1 MNAKTLIADLENN
14 GIRLWEEDGQLRF
27 RAAQG
32 ALTQERRSLLRAHRA
47 EVLTV
52 LREQRDRAT
61 LTPDPAARHEPF
73 PLTDIQGAYLVGRG
87 TAFPYGG
94 VACHTYVE
102 LAFPADTDP
111 DRLVAA
117 WHAVVARHDMLR
129 AVVHPDGYQQV
140 LADPS
145 VPGIPVTDLRGAGG
159 DRVDTEIGRVRAELS
174 ERVPDPDR
182 WPLHRVRVT
191 RTDGGLLLHL
201 SVDLLVVDYASLQ
214 LVLAEVEDLYHG
226 RELPELTAGFRDYVL
241 ARRGQRQGVAYDRD
255 REYWQR
261 RLDGLPPGPDLPVA
275 GDPYAPGRFRH
286 LAVTLPPQTYTAVQK
301 QAADRGVAV
310 SSAVLTAYAEVIGRW
325 SRSPRFMLNVPVFD
339 RLPLHRDVGRLVGD
353 FTAVELLEVDLGT
366 TRTFIERVRDISA
379 TLLEDLAHP
388 LFGGSEVLAELTRR
402 SEADTVLMP
411 VVFTSTLGAASA
423 RRPEAEVRYAV
434 SQTPQVWIDC
444 QVMERSGALALSW
457 DVRDGVL
464 PGDTAGEMFT
474 AFTTLV
480 GALADPAVWD
490 APATVELPAATR
502 RVRAAVNATTAPV
515 PAGLL
520 TDPVVAA
527 ARRTPDAVAVR
538 ADGQDL
544 TYREMLDRAA
554 VVARVLTDRGVR
566 PGELVAVTMEKGW
579 EQVVGVLGVLLAG
592 AAYLPVDLT
601 QPPLRRQTILR
612 DAAVRRVLTQSWLTG
627 ELELPDGVDPVAVD
641 TLPARGAEVPTPRTD
656 PTELAYVIY
665 TSGSTGDPKG
675 VMISH
680 RAALNTVVDINER
693 FAVGPGD
700 RGLAL
705 AQLGFD
711 LSVWDVFGLLGAGAT
726 VVLPDPARRGD
737 PAAWAE
743 TVAAEGV
750 TLWNSVPGQLQMLSD
765 YLGTTGEPLPTLRL
779 AMLSGDWI
787 PLSLPD
793 QVRSL
798 LPQARLHSLGGATE
812 ASIWS
817 IHHPVDEVD
826 PQWPSI
832 PYGTPLRNQTFD
844 VLDGAL
850 RPCPDHVVGEL
861 YIGGVGLAEGYLG
874 DRDRTEARFVTHPV
888 DGRRLYRT
896 GDLGRYHP
904 DGVIEF
910 LGRADHQVK
919 IRGYRIELGE
929 IQAVLDAAEGVG
941 ASAVVVEGE
950 SGATA
955 KASLR
960 RLAAF
965 VEPARRSGPAP
976 VPSGLTDALEV
987 PGDHRVAEFLDAFNA
1002 AALLSTARLLD
1013 GRSAEQVCAELGV
1026 AQRHHRLVRR
1036 WSAVPVPVPSA
1047 DQVTAAWDRAAALQ
1061 QNSGWGQELF
1071 DAVRSCADQLVPLL
1085 RDEIEVGSLLSAQAR
1100 ETAYRGNTVS
1110 RRLHAAIVE
1119 AVRAVAVTHP
1129 GTLRIVEIGTRS
1141 GGAAVELLP
1150 ALAGLDVDYLCT
1162 DSSPLR
1168 LAAAQERVEGARFA
1182 VLDPDRDL
1190 RGQGLTPN
1198 TAEVVVCAGVLNN
1211 SPDVDAVLG
1220 RIRELVAPGGWLL
1233 LLENT
1238 DDGAASVQI
1247 SSEFLT
1253 EHAGPFTDVR
1263 AGADQAFLTPQQWR
1277 DALGAAG
1284 GDLVAETG
1292 LGGQSL
1298 FLVRFKTDREP
1309 VVLTDLARFAA
1320 DRLPEYMVPGQWQV
1334 VDALPST
1341 ANGKLDRAA
1350 LLSWLTPA
1358 DLPVAGEQP
1367 VDDLEQRLA
1376 GLWAE
1381 LLGVERVG
1389 RHDDLFA
1396 LGGDSLLVARLVGRL
1411 RDGLDGLPG
1420 EWDLEWEVVLR
1431 HLLRT
1436 PTVAGL
1442 AAYLRQHADAGS
1454 TQTGVPVSPV
1464 VRLVDEPSGPVT
1476 VLVHAGTG
1484 TLLPYR
1490 PLITEIR
1497 RAGGRNGLVGL
1508 EIPALDD
1515 FLNADPEGLID
1526 RLAARYAAA
1535 LLDTGAREYDVVGY
1549 CIGGIIATEVARVLS
1564 ESGATVRSLTVISS
1578 HSPSFRI
1585 DDDLLSE
1592 YSFALMMG
1600 MDLEAIGFP
1609 ADQDRVGAAAGAVL
1623 TRSPGAIANGSLADL
1638 EGEFADVAE
1647 AFAALEAVPRMRRVA
1662 RMCEALPPD
1671 LAGSYEP
1678 EGMLRTLRTYQQ
1690 SIFALSRHRTE
1701 PYAGDITFLRHNGTY
1716 PFPGSAETITEHW
1729 ATLCL
1734 GDLASRDIPG
1744 QHFTCMTGTHVRTV
1758 FGHLVELVD
1767 GLEPA

>member
-32 ALTQERRSLLRAHRA
+32 ALTEERRSLLRAHR
-47 EVLTV
+47 EDVLAA
-52 LREQRDRAT
+52 LRDQRDRET

-73 PLTDIQGAYLVGRG
+73 PLTDIQAAYLVGRG

-140 LADPS
+140 LADP
-145 VPGIPVTDLRGAGG
+145 PAPEIPVTDLRGAA
-159 DRVDTEIGRVRAELS
+159 DDDVDTAVDRIRAELG
-174 ERVPDPDR
+174 ERVPDTDR
-182 WPLHRVRVT
+182 WPLHQVRVT
-191 RTDGGLLLHL
+191 RTDAALLLHL

-226 RELPELTAGFRDYVL
+226 RDLPELTVGFRDYVL
-241 ARRGQRQGVAYDRD
+241 ARRGQRQGLGHDRD
-255 REYWQR
+255 RAYWHQ
-261 RLDGLPPGPDLPVA
+261 RLDSLPSAPDLPVA
-275 GDPYAPGRFRH
+275 GDPYAPCRFRH
-286 LAVTLPPQTYTAVQK
+286 LSVTLSPQTFAAVRG

-310 SSAVLTAYAEVIGRW
+310 SSAILTAYAEVVGRW
-325 SRSPRFMLNVPVFD
+325 SRTPRFLLNVPVFD
-339 RLPLHRDVGRLVGD
+339 RLPLHPDVGRLVGD
-353 FTAVELLEVDLGT
+353 FTAVELLEVDLGSP
-366 TRTFIERVRDISA
+366 RTFTERVREISA

-411 VVFTSTLGAASA
+411 VVFTSTLGAAA
-423 RRPEAEVRYAV
+423 VRQPQAEVRYAV

-464 PGDTAGEMFT
+464 PGDTAGEMFA

-480 GALADPAVWD
+480 GDLAEATGWD
-490 APATVELPAATR
+490 DPATVELPASTR
-502 RVRAAVNATTAPV
+502 QVREAVNATAAAV
-515 PAGLL
+515 PSGLL
-520 TDPVVAA
+520 CDAVVAA
-527 ARRTPDAVAVR
+527 AGRTPEAVAVR
-538 ADGQDL
+538 AGGRSL
-544 TYREMLDRAA
+544 TYREVVERAA
-554 VVARVLTDRGVR
+554 VVARVLTDCGVR
-566 PGELVAVTMEKGW
+566 PGELVAVTMDKGW
-579 EQVVGVLGVLLAG
+579 EQVVGVVGALLAG
-592 AAYLPVDLT
+592 AAYLPLDLT
-601 QPPLRRQTILR
+601 QPTLRRRAILR
-612 DAAVRRVLTQSWLTG
+612 DADARRVLTQSWLTD
-627 ELELPDGVDPVAVD
+627 ELDLPEGVDPVAVD
-641 TLPARGAEVPTPRTD
+641 LLPARGAEVPVPGVD
-656 PTELAYVIY
+656 PTGLAYVIY

-675 VMISH
+675 VMVSH
-680 RAALNTVVDINER
+680 RAALNTVADINDR
-693 FAVGPGD
+693 FSVGPGD

-726 VVLPDPARRGD
+726 VVFPDPARRGD

-743 TVAAEGV
+743 TVAAEQV
-750 TLWNSVPGQLQMLSD
+750 TLWNSVPGQLQMVTD

-787 PLSLPD
+787 PLSLPE

-798 LPQARLHSLGGATE
+798 LPQVRLHSLGGATE
-812 ASIWS
+812 AAIWS
-817 IHHPVDEVD
+817 IHHPVEKVD
-826 PQWPSI
+826 PQWSSI

-844 VLDGAL
+844 VLDPAM
-850 RPCPDHVVGEL
+850 RRCPDHVVGEL

-874 DRDRTEARFVTHPV
+874 DRERTEARFVTHPV

-929 IQAVLDAAEGVG
+929 IQAVLDAADGVG

-955 KASLR
+955 RTASR

-965 VEPARRSGPAP
+965 VEPARRTGPAP
-976 VPSGLTDALEV
+976 VPPGLVDALEV
-987 PGDHRVAEFLDAFNA
+987 PTDHRVAEFLDAFDA
-1002 AALLSTARLLD
+1002 AALLTTALLLD
-1013 GRSAEQVCAELGV
+1013 GRSAEQFCADLGV
-1026 AQRHHRLVRR
+1026 ADRHHRLVRR
-1036 WSAVPVPVPSA
+1036 WSGVPVPVPSA
-1047 DQVTAAWDRAAALQ
+1047 EQVTAAWNRAADLQ
-1061 QNSGWGQELF
+1061 DGCGWGRELF

-1085 RDEIEVGSLLSAQAR
+1085 RGEIEVGGLLSPQAL
-1100 ETAYRGNTVS
+1100 ETAYRGNAVS

-1119 AVRAVAVTHP
+1119 AVRAVATAHT
-1129 GTLRIVEIGTRS
+1129 GTLRVVEIGVRH

-1150 ALAGLDVDYLCT
+1150 ALAGFDVDYLCT
-1162 DSSPLR
+1162 DTSPLR
-1168 LAAAQERVEGARFA
+1168 LAAAADRVEQARFA
-1182 VLDPDRDL
+1182 LLDPERDL

-1198 TAEVVVCAGVLNN
+1198 TADVVVCAGVLNN
-1211 SPDVDAVLG
+1211 STDVDVALG

-1233 LLENT
+1233 LSENT
-1238 DDGAASVQI
+1238 DDGAASVRI
-1247 SSEFLT
+1247 STEFLA

-1263 AGADQAFLTPQQWR
+1263 AEAGQSFLSPPQWR
-1277 DALGAAG
+1277 DALRTAG
-1284 GDLVAETG
+1284 GDLVAEVG

-1298 FLVRFKTDREP
+1298 FLVRFKADREP
-1309 VVLTDLARFAA
+1309 VVVADLVRFAA
-1320 DRLPEYMVPGQWQV
+1320 DRLPEYMVPAQWQV

-1341 ANGKLDRAA
+1341 PNGKVDRAT
-1350 LLSWLTPA
+1350 LSSWLAPA
-1358 DLPVAGEQP
+1358 DLAVAGEQP
-1367 VDDLEQRLA
+1367 VDDLEERLA

-1381 LLGVERVG
+1381 LLGVDRVG

-1442 AAYLRQHADAGS
+1442 AAYLREHATSDT
-1454 TQTGVPVSPV
+1454 TQTGVAASSV
-1464 VRLVDEPSGPVT
+1464 VRLVDDLSGPVT

-1515 FLNADPEGLID
+1515 FLNADPEGLVD
-1526 RLAARYAAA
+1526 RLAAQYAAE

-1549 CIGGIIATEVARVLS
+1549 CVGGIIATEVARVLT
-1564 ESGATVRSLTVISS
+1564 ESGATVRSLTVVSS
-1578 HSPSFRI
+1578 HSPTFRI

-1623 TRSPGAIANGSLADL
+1623 ARSPEAIANGSLADL
-1638 EGEFADVAE
+1638 DGEFADVAE

-1729 ATLCL
+1729 AKLCL
-1734 GDLASRDIPG
+1734 GDLSSRDIPG
-1744 QHFTCMTGTHVRTV
+1744 QHFTCMTATHVPTV